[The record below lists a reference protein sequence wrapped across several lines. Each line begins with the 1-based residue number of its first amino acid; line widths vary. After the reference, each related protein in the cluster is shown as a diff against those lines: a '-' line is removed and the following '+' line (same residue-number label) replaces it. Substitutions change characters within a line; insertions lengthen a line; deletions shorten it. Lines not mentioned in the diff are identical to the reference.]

1 MQRMVFD
8 TLPPNVKLTGDAQEK
23 IVNFQPFLWGFKI
36 FHNLDPYFVWG
47 FQLQI
52 FFFIFLPVK
61 HWIRI
66 RIAIQ
71 PKMPDPD
78 PVEMNVDP

>member
-1 MQRMVFD
+1 
-8 TLPPNVKLTGDAQEK
+8 
-23 IVNFQPFLWGFKI
+23 
-36 FHNLDPYFVWG
+36 LDPYFVWG

-66 RIAIQ
+66 RIGIQ
-71 PKMPDPD
+71 PKMLDPD